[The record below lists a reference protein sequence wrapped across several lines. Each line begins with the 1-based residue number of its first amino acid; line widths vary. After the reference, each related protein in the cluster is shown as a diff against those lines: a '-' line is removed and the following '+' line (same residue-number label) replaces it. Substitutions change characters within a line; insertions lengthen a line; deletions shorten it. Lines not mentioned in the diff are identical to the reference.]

1 MFGFFIWQI
10 QKKKRA
16 FLLCIYLKREEKEM
30 ADNKKLAT
38 AILEKVGGKEN
49 IEFLVHCMTRL
60 RFNFKDKGLVDQKEI
75 EEIPGVLGT
84 MIQNG
89 QFQII
94 IGETVP
100 DVYEEICKLA
110 GIAQEKAIDEN
121 LDVEQSKKKFGFGTI
136 FEVFSGVFAPVV
148 TAFAGAGVLKGL
160 LTLCTNYGWM
170 ATDTGLYL
178 ILNAAADSVFY
189 FLPFILAYTSAKKF
203 KTNEVMALIIA
214 GIYMYPSILN
224 NAGTQASLFGFNFY
238 LVKYSASVLPIIIS
252 VWFMALIIAG
262 IYMYPSILNNAG
274 TQASLFGF
282 NFYLVK
288 YSASVLPI
296 IISVWLMSYVY
307 RWLSKNS
314 PAFLRVV
321 LVPVGTLLVLA
332 PLSLIV
338 IGPIGYNI
346 GIYLGQFF
354 KWLFE
359 SAPWLGGLIAGL
371 TRPLVVFVGAH
382 MMITPVLINN
392 IETLGYD
399 MIGPV
404 FCVATMATAGM
415 CFGAFL
421 RAKKENNKTAIFSS
435 FVSAFIGITEPALY
449 GVAFRFK
456 KPLIALMIGGGI
468 SGAFVAMFGAKAIS
482 FAMPS
487 IISLPV
493 YAGSISTML
502 IGLLIAFILTAVLTY
517 FLGFDENKE

>member
-1 MFGFFIWQI
+1 
-10 QKKKRA
+10 
-16 FLLCIYLKREEKEM
+16 M

-136 FEVFSGVFAPVV
+136 FEVISGVFAPVV

-252 VWFMALIIAG
+252 VW
-262 IYMYPSILNNAG
+262 
-274 TQASLFGF
+274 
-282 NFYLVK
+282 
-288 YSASVLPI
+288 
-296 IISVWLMSYVY
+296 LMSYVY
-307 RWLSKNS
+307 RWLTKVTPS
-314 PAFLRVV
+314 FLRVV
-321 LVPVGTLLVLA
+321 VVPIGTLLVMA
-332 PLSLIV
+332 PLSLAI
-338 IGPIGYNI
+338 IGPIGYNV
-346 GIYLGQFF
+346 GIYVGEFF

-359 SAPWLGGLIAGL
+359 FAPWLGGLIDGA
-371 TRPLVVFVGAH
+371 TRPLVVFTGTH
-382 MMITPVLINN
+382 MMLSPVMLNN

-399 MIGPV
+399 MLGPV
-404 FCVATMATAGM
+404 HCVATMAAAGM

-421 RAKKENNKTAIFSS
+421 KAKKENNKTAVFSS
-435 FVSAFIGITEPALY
+435 FISAFIGVTEPALY

-456 KPLIALMIGGGI
+456 KPLIALMIGGGV
-468 SGAFVAMFGAKAIS
+468 SGAFVAVMGAKAIS

-493 YAGSISTML
+493 YTGSIPTML
-502 IGLLIAFILTAVLTY
+502 IGLLISFVLTAGLTY
-517 FLGFDENKE
+517 ILGFDEGIEKDSRAIQAEKKNIIK

>member
-203 KTNEVMALIIA
+203 KTNEV
-214 GIYMYPSILN
+214 
-224 NAGTQASLFGFNFY
+224 
-238 LVKYSASVLPIIIS
+238 
-252 VWFMALIIAG
+252 MALIIAG

>member
-1 MFGFFIWQI
+1 MV
-10 QKKKRA
+10 
-16 FLLCIYLKREEKEM
+16 
-30 ADNKKLAT
+30 DNKKLAS

-60 RFNFKDKGLVDQKEI
+60 RFNLKDQSLAKQSEI

-89 QFQII
+89 QFQVI

-100 DVYEEICKLA
+100 DVYEKLCEIA
-110 GIAQEKAIDEN
+110 GIAQEEAIDEN
-121 LDVEQSKKKFGFGTI
+121 LDDNREKKKFGFGLV
-136 FEVFSGVFAPVV
+136 FEIISGVFAPVV

-160 LTLCTNYGWM
+160 LTLFTNYGWL
-170 ATDTGLYL
+170 ANDTGLYL
-178 ILNAAADSVFY
+178 VLNAAADSVFY

-203 KTNEVMALIIA
+203 KTNEVMALIVA
-214 GIYMYPSILN
+214 GIYMYPTVLEG
-224 NAGTQASLFGFNFY
+224 AGTQASFLGIHFY
-238 LVKYSASVLPIIIS
+238 LVKYAS
-252 VWFMALIIAG
+252 
-262 IYMYPSILNNAG
+262 
-274 TQASLFGF
+274 
-282 NFYLVK
+282 
-288 YSASVLPI
+288 SVLPI
-296 IISVWLMSYVY
+296 IISVWLMSYIY
-307 RWLSKNS
+307 RWITKVTPS
-314 PAFLRVV
+314 FLRVV
-321 LVPVGTLLVLA
+321 VVPIVTLLVMA

-359 SAPWLGGLIAGL
+359 VAPWLGGLVAGA

-382 MMITPVLINN
+382 MMMTPVLINN
-392 IETLGYD
+392 IETLGFD

-435 FVSAFIGITEPALY
+435 FISAFIGVTEPALY

-456 KPLIALMIGGGI
+456 KPLLSLMIGGGV
-468 SGAFVAMFGAKAIS
+468 SGAFVAMMGAKAIS

-493 YAGSISTML
+493 YTGSIPTML
-502 IGLLIAFILTAVLTY
+502 IGLLIAFVLTAVLTY
-517 FLGFDENKE
+517 IFGFEENKEE

>member
-1 MFGFFIWQI
+1 
-10 QKKKRA
+10 
-16 FLLCIYLKREEKEM
+16 M

-136 FEVFSGVFAPVV
+136 FEVISGVFAPVV

-160 LTLCTNYGWM
+160 LTLCSNYGWM

-238 LVKYSASVLPIIIS
+238 LVKYSASVLPII
-252 VWFMALIIAG
+252 L
-262 IYMYPSILNNAG
+262 
-274 TQASLFGF
+274 
-282 NFYLVK
+282 
-288 YSASVLPI
+288 
-296 IISVWLMSYVY
+296 SVWLMSYVY

-421 RAKKENNKTAIFSS
+421 RAKKENNKTAI
-435 FVSAFIGITEPALY
+435 
-449 GVAFRFK
+449 
-456 KPLIALMIGGGI
+456 
-468 SGAFVAMFGAKAIS
+468 
-482 FAMPS
+482 
-487 IISLPV
+487 
-493 YAGSISTML
+493 
-502 IGLLIAFILTAVLTY
+502 LTADTNVSVV
-517 FLGFDENKE
+517 FLLLFCLKVRIVRYKLFMIKYHRNMKQRHL

>member
-1 MFGFFIWQI
+1 
-10 QKKKRA
+10 
-16 FLLCIYLKREEKEM
+16 M

-203 KTNEVMALIIA
+203 KTNEV
-214 GIYMYPSILN
+214 
-224 NAGTQASLFGFNFY
+224 
-238 LVKYSASVLPIIIS
+238 
-252 VWFMALIIAG
+252 MALIIAG

>member
-1 MFGFFIWQI
+1 
-10 QKKKRA
+10 
-16 FLLCIYLKREEKEM
+16 M

-136 FEVFSGVFAPVV
+136 FEVISGVFAPVV

-203 KTNEVMALIIA
+203 KTNEV
-214 GIYMYPSILN
+214 
-224 NAGTQASLFGFNFY
+224 
-238 LVKYSASVLPIIIS
+238 
-252 VWFMALIIAG
+252 MALIIAG